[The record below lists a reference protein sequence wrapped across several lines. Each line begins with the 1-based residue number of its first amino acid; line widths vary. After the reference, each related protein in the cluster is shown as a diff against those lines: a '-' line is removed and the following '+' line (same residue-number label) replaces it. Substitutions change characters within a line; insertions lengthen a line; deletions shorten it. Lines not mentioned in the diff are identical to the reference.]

1 MISPFLVQA
10 VFQFW
15 RALRQYLRDVF
26 GIAFDLALP
35 MFTGVA
41 CGVLS
46 LGKQW
51 TPPLTELSDWAANA
65 TRCLGCGAP
74 LDMIPLRV
82 DAMCKM
88 LQINN
93 DPFPPMSLMACMGL
107 GLTAVTSSLR
117 LFSNKA
123 VFKRESRA
131 GMSTEAY
138 YLGRMMLHMLVS
150 VTATFL
156 FTISFYWL
164 VAPHSPFGLLFVVFF
179 LVYLCCSGVGFWTSV
194 LLVPSL
200 SGLIAILGVLAF
212 VLFGGSMFITGVA
225 LPPLDDGLNVAFWAI
240 SLLSPMRW
248 SYELVVLIIMKVGVP
263 QSEMCFD
270 SVFLF
275 CSRTRRI
282 CTIPLLPICT
292 PCTASASTTTA
303 RALSLSAC
311 WLCCCAPFRTCC
323 SCDRRRTDAAGG
335 LLCASLD
342 KPRIGWKLDELLNF
356 DFLGLHVR

>member
-1 MISPFLVQA
+1 VQA

-26 GIAFDLALP
+26 GVAFDLTLP

-46 LGKQW
+46 LGKTW
-51 TPPLTELSDWAANA
+51 TPPLTEVSEWAANA
-65 TRCLGCGAP
+65 TRCLGCNAP
-74 LDMIPLRV
+74 LASIPLRV
-82 DAMCKM
+82 DAMCKV

-93 DPFPPMSLMACMGL
+93 DPFPPMALMACMGL

-138 YLGRMMLHMLVS
+138 YIGRMMLHMLVS
-150 VTATFL
+150 VAATFL

-164 VAPHSPFGLLFVVFF
+164 VAPHSPFGLLFAVFF

-194 LLVPSL
+194 ILVPSL
-200 SGLIAILGVLAF
+200 AGLIAILGVLAF

-225 LPPLDDGLNVAFWAI
+225 LPPFSDWLGVGFWAI

-248 SYELVVLIIMKVGVP
+248 SYELVVLIIMRPYEPYLRDPSFMYLYTLYGF
-263 QSEMCFD
+263 SFD
-270 SVFLF
+270 HYGQAFVALALLAILL
-275 CSRTRRI
+275 RA
-282 CTIPLLPICT
+282 IPYVLL
-292 PCTASASTTTA
+292 
-303 RALSLSAC
+303 
-311 WLCCCAPFRTCC
+311 
-323 SCDRRRTDAAGG
+323 
-335 LLCASLD
+335 
-342 KPRIGWKLDELLNF
+342 
-356 DFLGLHVR
+356 VRQEKN